1 MSVIHALILL
11 FLWIVTSYLAI
22 KNIEE
27 YYHMQKKLKK
37 RNERIGVIFVVLV
50 CLLFRSVISTYIIY
64 VLMLNALYYVIHKVF
79 KNKFLDKSFYLCFI
93 IPIIIVI
100 LGVINVEHLHFTTYN
115 LENSDISEDIKMAYV
130 SDVHLSTLSSNKLEK
145 IVSKVSAKDYDV
157 FVIDGDL
164 IDEFSKDSKTREV
177 IKRLGTIKTK
187 YGLYYVE
194 GNHDLL
200 NNKRRSYLLESGF
213 RVLEDEGV
221 LINNNFYLL
230 GRRDLKDKKR
240 VDLNSLT
247 YNLDRPA
254 ILLDHQPNVI
264 KNMDSRIMVQLSG
277 HTHAGQIWPLG
288 YFLKYGYYKDKRL
301 IVSSGVGAWHNQ
313 VRTSK
318 YSEIVEINIKK
329 VKNF

>member
-1 MSVIHALILL
+1 MSIIHALILL
-11 FLWIVTSYLAI
+11 FLWVITSYLAI

-37 RNERIGVIFVVLV
+37 QNERIGVVFGVLV
-50 CLLFRSVISTYIIY
+50 CLLFRSVISTYLIY

-79 KNKFLDKSFYLCFI
+79 KNKFLDKSFYLCFL

-100 LGVINVEHLHFTTYN
+100 LGVINVQNLHFTTYN
-115 LENSDISEDIKMAYV
+115 LENSYITKDIRMAYV
-130 SDVHLSTLSSNKLEK
+130 SDVHLSTLSKGKLERLVDE
-145 IVSKVSAKDYDV
+145 VSNKDYDI

-164 IDEFSKDSKTREV
+164 IDEFSKDSKTQEV
-177 IKRLGTIKTK
+177 IAKLGTIKTK

-200 NNKRRSYLLESGF
+200 NNKRRSYLTDSGF
-213 RVLEDEGV
+213 QVLEDESI
-221 LINNNFYLL
+221 LIDNNFYLL
-230 GRRDLKDKKR
+230 GRRDLKDKER
-240 VDLNSLT
+240 GNLNNLT
-247 YNLDRPA
+247 YTLDKPI

-264 KNMDSRIMVQLSG
+264 KNMDPRVIIQLSG

-288 YFLKYGYYKDKRL
+288 YFLKYGYYEDKRL
-301 IVSSGVGAWHNQ
+301 IVSSGVGTWHNP

-318 YSEIVEINIKK
+318 YSEIVEVNIKK
-329 VKNF
+329 I

>member
-1 MSVIHALILL
+1 MSIIHALILL
-11 FLWIVTSYLAI
+11 FLWVITSYLAI

-37 RNERIGVIFVVLV
+37 QNERIGVVFGVLV
-50 CLLFRSVISTYIIY
+50 CLLFRSVISTYLIY

-79 KNKFLDKSFYLCFI
+79 KNKFLDKSFYLCFL

-100 LGVINVEHLHFTTYN
+100 LGVINVQNLHFTTYN
-115 LENSDISEDIKMAYV
+115 LENSYITKDIRMAYV
-130 SDVHLSTLSSNKLEK
+130 SDVHLSTLSKGKLERLVDE
-145 IVSKVSAKDYDV
+145 VSNKDYDI

-164 IDEFSKDSKTREV
+164 IDEFSKDSKIQEV
-177 IKRLGTIKTK
+177 IAKLGTIKTK

-200 NNKRRSYLLESGF
+200 NNKRRSYLTDSGF
-213 RVLEDEGV
+213 QVLEDESI
-221 LINNNFYLL
+221 LIDNNIYLL
-230 GRRDLKDKKR
+230 GRRDTKDKER
-240 VDLNSLT
+240 GNLNNLT
-247 YNLDRPA
+247 YTLDKPI

-264 KNMDSRIMVQLSG
+264 KNMDPRVIIQLSG

-288 YFLKYGYYKDKRL
+288 YFLKYGYYEDKRL
-301 IVSSGVGAWHNQ
+301 IVSSGVGTWHNP

-318 YSEIVEINIKK
+318 YSEIVEVNIKK
-329 VKNF
+329 I

>member
-1 MSVIHALILL
+1 MSIIHALILL
-11 FLWIVTSYLAI
+11 FLWVITSYLAI

-37 RNERIGVIFVVLV
+37 QNERIGVVFGVLV
-50 CLLFRSVISTYIIY
+50 CLLFRSVISTYLIY

-79 KNKFLDKSFYLCFI
+79 KNKFLDKSFYLCFL

-100 LGVINVEHLHFTTYN
+100 LGVINVQNLHFTTYN
-115 LENSDISEDIKMAYV
+115 LENSYITKDIRMAYV
-130 SDVHLSTLSSNKLEK
+130 SDVHLSTLSKGKLERLVDE
-145 IVSKVSAKDYDV
+145 VSNKDYDI

-164 IDEFSKDSKTREV
+164 IDEFSKDSKTQEV
-177 IKRLGTIKTK
+177 IAKLGTIKTK

-200 NNKRRSYLLESGF
+200 NNKRRSYLTDSGF
-213 RVLEDEGV
+213 QVLEDESI
-221 LINNNFYLL
+221 LIDNNFYLL
-230 GRRDLKDKKR
+230 GRRDSKDKER
-240 VDLNSLT
+240 GNLNNLT
-247 YNLDRPA
+247 YTLDKPI

-264 KNMDSRIMVQLSG
+264 KNMDPRVIVQLSG

-288 YFLKYGYYKDKRL
+288 YFLKYGYYEDKRL
-301 IVSSGVGAWHNQ
+301 IVSSGVGTWHNP

-318 YSEIVEINIKK
+318 YSEIVEVNIKK
-329 VKNF
+329 I